1 MSVVLIFTHRAADQA
16 LFKAVLLPFIHA
28 LATETIL
35 TLSTF
40 FSIYDNILADPTNK
54 VFIKLGVILLF
65 NLLRATVS
73 VWVYLYLEILG

>member
-1 MSVVLIFTHRAADQA
+1 MSVVLVFTHRAADLT

-28 LATETIL
+28 LTTETIL
-35 TLSTF
+35 ALSTF

-65 NLLRATVS
+65 TLLRATIS